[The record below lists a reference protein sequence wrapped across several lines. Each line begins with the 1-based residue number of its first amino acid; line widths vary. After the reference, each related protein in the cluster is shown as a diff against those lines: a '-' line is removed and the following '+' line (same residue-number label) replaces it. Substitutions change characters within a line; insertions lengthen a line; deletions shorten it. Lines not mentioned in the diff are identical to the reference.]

1 MVASISFG
9 SNAIKS
15 YDKQS
20 DIVYPNVISQSEV
33 KEGHDNQS
41 GKVAKTLMSQA
52 GTFVVAAGVQ
62 ALAGKAGIAKEVVN
76 PHNTVQKLQNLIANK
91 GAKFEN
97 EVLKWVDRT
106 KVFVKKQE
114 KTDKLIKQAGLD
126 KTV

>member
-76 PHNTVQKLQNLIANK
+76 PHNAVQKLQNPKNLLNDK
-91 GAKFEN
+91 NFYYLDVRQTLLYNSYKQFLCF
-97 EVLKWVDRT
+97 LKAV
-106 KVFVKKQE
+106 
-114 KTDKLIKQAGLD
+114 IN
-126 KTV
+126 